1 MKEHTKEKWA
11 TWLKQKKSMCY
22 RELECK
28 RRHAEQ
34 DEAKPRP
41 GTPKERQMASQPA
54 SLAWW
59 DTVGSAAGTGWDPP
73 ASRSLRSEPDKPKGP
88 FAARKQL
95 PQLIKHEKLQPDERG
110 GKKQPGRRELERIA
124 LVRRPSPRASPV
136 HPRVVLHPAPGGR
149 ARC

>member
-1 MKEHTKEKWA
+1 MCDVVKTKEILVLQRTGMQTQACGAGRGKA
-11 TWLKQKKSMCY
+11 QARNTKGK
-22 RELECK
+22 
-28 RRHAEQ
+28 A
-34 DEAKPRP
+34 D
-41 GTPKERQMASQPA
+41 GQPA

-95 PQLIKHEKLQPDERG
+95 PQLIKHEKLQPDEHG

-124 LVRRPSPRASPV
+124 LVRRPRPSPRASPAG
-136 HPRVVLHPAPGGR
+136 PRVVLHPAPGGR